1 MGKNSST
8 KAAWIGLVA
17 TISAALIAGIFAIIT
32 SDKPKPSPPP
42 DKDSDKTQSVRPPA
56 PNEPPA
62 DSIQIL
68 SASFQGVNGVYIG
81 GRAKVAYSGKGP
93 IQSPIVTTCL
103 LVSPPHPCANISFFP
118 ITPGTRDYPYT
129 IASGAGTE
137 AAVLLCIGKQ
147 DYVVGYLEASPQ
159 LRTSYV
165 EPVCVQSTVKR

>member
-8 KAAWIGLVA
+8 KAAWIGLIA

-32 SDKPKPSPPP
+32 SNKPKPSPPP
-42 DKDSDKTQSVRPPA
+42 DKDSDKTQPA
-56 PNEPPA
+56 QNEPPA

-68 SASFQGVNGVYIG
+68 SASFQGADGAYIG
-81 GRAKVAYSGKGP
+81 GRAKVAFSGKGP
-93 IQSPIVTTCL
+93 IQSSMVTTCL

-118 ITPGTRDYPYT
+118 ITPGIHDYPYT

-137 AAVLLCIGKQ
+137 ATVLLCIGKQ

-159 LRTSYV
+159 VRTSYF